1 MKKAIRAS
9 AYVLHINSYT
19 LRAMSSTEDT
29 KIHIDGQRDNAKRL
43 SMLMYVHI
51 CMYR

>member
-19 LRAMSSTEDT
+19 LRVMGSTEDT

-43 SMLMYVHI
+43 SVSVY
-51 CMYR
+51 